1 MDPKGQRFDGPGET
15 VRNEES
21 FERAATFLDRGGV
34 LIYPTETFYGLGG
47 NPRME
52 PVVDRIYRI
61 KGRDSGKALPLIA
74 SDLAAVR
81 EAVSLW
87 PEAADRLASAFW
99 PGPLTLLLPAAPS
112 LPPVLQAGTGRIAVR
127 ISSHPIAR
135 ALADRTGGLL
145 IATSANRSGEPA
157 CREISDIPTTLAGL
171 VDFVLDGGKLPGGL
185 PSTIVSVSP
194 TGLTLVRAGCISFE
208 DVLGVGRN

>member
-1 MDPKGQRFDGPGET
+1 MRRPAAIVID
-15 VRNEES
+15 VES
-21 FERAATFLDRGGV
+21 FERAAAVLSREGV

-47 NPRME
+47 DPRME

-74 SDLAAVR
+74 SDLPAAR
-81 EAVSLW
+81 KAVSLW
-87 PEAADRLASAFW
+87 PETAERLAAAFW

-112 LPPVLQAGTGRIAVR
+112 LPPALHAGTGSIALR
-127 ISSHPIAR
+127 ISSHPLAR
-135 ALADRTGGLL
+135 ALAERAGGLL

-157 CREISDIPTTLAGL
+157 CRRVVDIPAALAAL
-171 VDFVLDGGKLPGGL
+171 VDVVIDGGELPGGL
-185 PSTIVSVSP
+185 PSTIVAVTPS
-194 TGLTLVRAGCISFE
+194 GIELVRSGCISFE